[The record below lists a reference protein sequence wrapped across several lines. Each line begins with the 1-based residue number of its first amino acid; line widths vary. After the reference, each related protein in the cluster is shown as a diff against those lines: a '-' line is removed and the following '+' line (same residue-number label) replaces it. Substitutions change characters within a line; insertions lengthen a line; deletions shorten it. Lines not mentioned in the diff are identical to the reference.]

1 MGFFDPKKLNL
12 FVLNTFKK
20 IVEAAD
26 PSLTEE
32 SFGGNMNLSDE
43 ELMINCSRG
52 MPGAFAI
59 LMRRYESRLCK
70 YINGFVKNND
80 LAQDLTQET
89 FLRAY
94 RSRKN
99 YVPKA
104 RFAAWIYRI
113 ATNLCHDEFRK
124 RRTSPT
130 VSLNTSFTFQI
141 TEKGDEE
148 TCALYEMLPDD
159 SITPPDVEIE
169 KEEQRRRLRSAIESL
184 SEKHRTV
191 ILMHVY
197 KDMEYA
203 EMAKQ
208 LGCSVGTIKSR
219 MHYAIKTLKRML

>member
-1 MGFFDPKKLNL
+1 
-12 FVLNTFKK
+12 
-20 IVEAAD
+20 
-26 PSLTEE
+26 
-32 SFGGNMNLSDE
+32 MNLSDE
-43 ELMINCSRG
+43 ELMTNCSRG

-59 LMRRYESRLCK
+59 LMRRYESRLYR
-70 YINGFVKNND
+70 YINRFVKNDD

-94 RSRKN
+94 RSRRN

-104 RFAAWIYRI
+104 KFAAWIYRI

-124 RRTSPT
+124 RRVSPT
-130 VSLNTSFTFQI
+130 VSLSTSFTFQI

-159 SITPPDVEIE
+159 SISPPDVEIE

-191 ILMHVY
+191 ILMHIY
-197 KDMEYA
+197 KGMEYA
-203 EMAKQ
+203 DIADQ
-208 LGCSVGTIKSR
+208 LGCSIGTIKSR
-219 MHYAIKTLKRML
+219 MHYAIKVLKKMM

>member
-1 MGFFDPKKLNL
+1 
-12 FVLNTFKK
+12 
-20 IVEAAD
+20 
-26 PSLTEE
+26 
-32 SFGGNMNLSDE
+32 MNLSDE
-43 ELMINCSRG
+43 ELMISCSQG
-52 MPGAFAI
+52 DPKSFAV
-59 LMRRYESRLCK
+59 LMRRYQARLNR
-70 YINGFVKNND
+70 YINRFVKNDD

-94 RSRKN
+94 RSRES

-130 VSLNTSFTFQI
+130 VSLNTSFTVQI
-141 TEKGDEE
+141 NEKGDVENYE
-148 TCALYEMLPDD
+148 LYEQLPDD
-159 SITPPDVEIE
+159 SIPPPDVEIE
-169 KEEQRRRLRSAIESL
+169 REEQRIRLRAAIESL

-197 KDMEYA
+197 NGMEYT

-208 LGCSVGTIKSR
+208 LECSVGTIKSR
-219 MHYAIKTLKRML
+219 MHYAIKSLKQML